1 MPPISDCLI
10 SLDWEFSMKRAHPK
24 KFCYN
29 TGDETQG
36 LDKEEWKEK

>member
-1 MPPISDCLI
+1 VPPGSGCLV
-10 SLDWEFSMKRAHPK
+10 SLDWKLYTKRDHPK

-36 LDKEEWKEK
+36 LDQEEWKK